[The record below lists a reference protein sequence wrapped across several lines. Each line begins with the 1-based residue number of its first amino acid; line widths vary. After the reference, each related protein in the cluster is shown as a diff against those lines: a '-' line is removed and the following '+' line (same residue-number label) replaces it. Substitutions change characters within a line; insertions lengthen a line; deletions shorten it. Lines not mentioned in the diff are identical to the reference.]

1 MDIAELLKQT
11 ENLPEEQ
18 KRSILALIQLKS
30 QSDMEKVLNRLDVMQ
45 AVSDARFNAMQAA
58 FKGEMA
64 GLRYMII
71 GLGLLITIV
80 SIGLP
85 ILLKFLELT

>member
-1 MDIAELLKQT
+1 
-11 ENLPEEQ
+11 
-18 KRSILALIQLKS
+18 
-30 QSDMEKVLNRLDVMQ
+30 MEKVLNRLD
-45 AVSDARFNAMQAA
+45 AMQAA

-71 GLGLLITIV
+71 GLSLLITIV